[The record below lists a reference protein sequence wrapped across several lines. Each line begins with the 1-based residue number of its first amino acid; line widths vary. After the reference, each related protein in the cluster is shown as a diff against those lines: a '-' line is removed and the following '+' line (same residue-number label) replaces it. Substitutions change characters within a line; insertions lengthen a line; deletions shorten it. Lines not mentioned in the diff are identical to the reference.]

1 MLSDPPWIY
10 LATISIQNLNAMFNA
25 IYNGVNLGQ
34 QDFSDLTDNLAD
46 NFFHWQDPLNVGAE
60 VSFWVGSAI
69 TTVCS
74 FVPSPLKVVRSEIRR
89 ASVPAIGTGN
99 FLNAAVQQTA
109 QSLQPVAGLNRE
121 TGISGLKVFALTFS
135 EAARNGTETWAN
147 AAFTGQPDTTNK
159 TILDYLQGGS
169 FVDSTSIPNNTEVEI
184 YYKSALIARTINA
197 QWRLQSIYLVGATGD
212 VNTFGDYPA
221 NASFTSQKTGRTYV
235 PYYFDGKSQ
244 QEPPGLSLLNQSY
257 YGIRPSQIAESSA
270 RAWEYAGNNYT
281 TTLASQR
288 IQSSLS
294 SNGALTP
301 FQDGPGWEGMF
312 TLPACDVGP
321 QSEWL
326 VPFGGK
332 LLPCCCGENCT
343 DTKAFIQAANL
354 NKSEDFLD
362 ICRAQLKNTSIDFS
376 SIDYGIDPGS
386 KAHRFW
392 HHLGKGGKAGFVIG
406 IFFGFVFVFVV
417 TAACC

>member
-1 MLSDPPWIY
+1 M
-10 LATISIQNLNAMFNA
+10 SIQNLNSMFNA
-25 IYNGVNLGQ
+25 IYTGVDRGQ
-34 QDFSDLTDNLAD
+34 GDFSDLTDNLAD
-46 NFFHWQDPLNVGAE
+46 NFFHWRDPLNVGAE
-60 VSFWVGSAI
+60 VSFWVGAAI
-69 TTVCS
+69 TTICT

-89 ASVPAIGTGN
+89 ALLPANGAGN
-99 FLNAAVQQTA
+99 FLNAATQQTA

-121 TGISGLKVFALTFS
+121 TGISGLKVFALMFS
-135 EAARNGTETWAN
+135 QAARNSTETWAD
-147 AAFTGQPDTTNK
+147 AAFSGLPDTTGKN
-159 TILDYLQGGS
+159 ILDYLQSGS

-184 YYKSALIARTINA
+184 YYKSALTARTINA
-197 QWRLQSIYLVGATGD
+197 QWRLQSIYLVAATGD
-212 VNTFGDYPA
+212 VSSFGDYPVD
-221 NASFTSQKTGRTYV
+221 ASFKSPATGRTYV
-235 PYYFDGKSQ
+235 PYYFDGKLQ

-312 TLPACDVGP
+312 TLPACDVG
-321 QSEWL
+321 SHAEWL
-326 VPFGGK
+326 VPFGGT
-332 LLPCCCGENCT
+332 LLPCCCGKDCA

-354 NKSEDFLD
+354 NKSEDFFD
-362 ICRAQLKNTSIDFS
+362 ICRAQLKGTDIDFY
-376 SIDYGIDPGS
+376 SIDYGISSGS
-386 KAHRFW
+386 KIHQFW

-406 IFFGFVFVFVV
+406 CFFGALLIMV
-417 TAACC
+417 ALGACCSCCCC